1 MTELVITDLE
11 SGLKSLFYRAYLANC
26 ELEEQQPDLETLKA
40 LGPLEVLENFKD
52 LVESLLSC
60 KRDLKRSD
68 KGEIVNRC
76 DQFEAMLQRLEAE
89 VRTHYRVEQQLKLQ
103 AETLQAQLEQQGGD
117 QTHRRVLSLQS
128 EGKAS
133 HIYELAAHKHKALL
147 RLEKQALGMK
157 VALDRRVVEV
167 ENVKQDYERLM
178 RELQLSRVRKAQA
191 VLLRQRSDI
200 SPDRALTDRKESR
213 NAEGHQGRSYL
224 DRSPFRREHSRP
236 KQRPMSALKP
246 RT

>member
-26 ELEEQQPDLETLKA
+26 ELEEQQPDLATLQA

-60 KRDLKRSD
+60 KRDLKRSE
-68 KGEIVNRC
+68 KGEIVSRC

-103 AETLQAQLEQQGGD
+103 AETLQAQLEQCSD
-117 QTHRRVLSLQS
+117 QTHRRVLSQQS
-128 EGKAS
+128 ECKAFQM
-133 HIYELAAHKHKALL
+133 YELAAHKHKALL
-147 RLEKQALGMK
+147 KLEKQALGMK
-157 VALDRRVVEV
+157 VALDRRVVEA

-200 SPDRALTDRKESR
+200 SPEKALTDRKESR
-213 NAEGHQGRSYL
+213 NSEVHQARSYL
-224 DRSPFRREHSRP
+224 DRSPFRREHLRP
-236 KQRPMSALKP
+236 KQRPVSALKP